1 MLDLLVTGG
10 LVVTPAGPAKLSIGV
25 KDGKIVSLTE
35 TTGTDLTAT
44 QTLTV
49 DGMLVV
55 PGGIDPHIHCNMEV
69 ADPNGGPPSYAAGPE
84 VVSRAALY
92 GGTTTLV
99 DFAWHE
105 PGRRIADTLD
115 RQLQKWQ
122 GSSYSDFSFH
132 VVLCGEIGPKLL
144 EEVPDVI
151 RSGFPTFKVF
161 TTDVTPDDEPTKVPL
176 GSIWELMKVTAAH
189 GGAVAVH
196 AEDDEL
202 VMHMYQKL
210 TREGRTGF
218 EHMPEV
224 HSALSEGLAF
234 RRIIG
239 LAESVPGSVTY
250 LMHVSAGSGVE
261 AIAEGQSHGVA
272 VYGETLH
279 QYALHTDADY
289 READGMKYHTYP
301 SLKSEADARALWRGV
316 ARGEIAT
323 FATDELC
330 TTYAVKTA
338 GRKINN
344 VTGGNAG
351 VEPRMAIVFTEA
363 VQKRGLSLKRFAEVT
378 STNAAKIMG
387 LYPRKGV
394 IAVGSDADLAV
405 LDAHQSRVIEVS
417 MLHESDYTPW
427 EGWRVGAWPVATV
440 LNGIVVVDQG
450 ELRASTP
457 QGRLVFRE
465 VHSEV
470 REGVL

>member
-176 GSIWELMKVTAAH
+176 GSIWELM
-189 GGAVAVH
+189 
-196 AEDDEL
+196 
-202 VMHMYQKL
+202 
-210 TREGRTGF
+210 RT
-218 EHMPEV
+218 
-224 HSALSEGLAF
+224 
-234 RRIIG
+234 
-239 LAESVPGSVTY
+239 
-250 LMHVSAGSGVE
+250 
-261 AIAEGQSHGVA
+261 
-272 VYGETLH
+272 
-279 QYALHTDADY
+279 
-289 READGMKYHTYP
+289 
-301 SLKSEADARALWRGV
+301 
-316 ARGEIAT
+316 
-323 FATDELC
+323 
-330 TTYAVKTA
+330 
-338 GRKINN
+338 
-344 VTGGNAG
+344 
-351 VEPRMAIVFTEA
+351 A
-363 VQKRGLSLKRFAEVT
+363 VQ
-378 STNAAKIMG
+378 
-387 LYPRKGV
+387 
-394 IAVGSDADLAV
+394 
-405 LDAHQSRVIEVS
+405 
-417 MLHESDYTPW
+417 
-427 EGWRVGAWPVATV
+427 
-440 LNGIVVVDQG
+440 
-450 ELRASTP
+450 
-457 QGRLVFRE
+457 
-465 VHSEV
+465 
-470 REGVL
+470 